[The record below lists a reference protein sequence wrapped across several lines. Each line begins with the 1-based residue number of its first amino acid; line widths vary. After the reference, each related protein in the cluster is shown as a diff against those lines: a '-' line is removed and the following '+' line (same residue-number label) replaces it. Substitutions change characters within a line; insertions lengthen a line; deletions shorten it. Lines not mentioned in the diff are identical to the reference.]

1 VSQVIY
7 VFLHFFCKIGVCT
20 ISSSVVCY
28 IQFTYMSCMNWPT
41 SLISFG
47 ILVNFLLVQFL
58 TCTTTR
64 ITYKKRRLK
73 ISIKKTEVVKVYNNR
88 HNSPFKI
95 GNDVL
100 KQTTKFCYLESIV
113 SCVGGCQ
120 DDIIND
126 RNKALSTKIIIFNSN
141 LKSVLLYAS

>member
-1 VSQVIY
+1 M
-7 VFLHFFCKIGVCT
+7 H
-20 ISSSVVCY
+20 
-28 IQFTYMSCMNWPT
+28 N
-41 SLISFG
+41 
-47 ILVNFLLVQFL
+47 
-58 TCTTTR
+58 
-64 ITYKKRRLK
+64 LK

-100 KQTTKFCYLESIV
+100 KQTTKFCYLGSIV

-126 RNKALSTKIIIFNSN
+126 RNKAGAAFNSLIPIWNFKKLKLSTKIRIFNSN
-141 LKSVLLYAS
+141 VKSVLLYAS